1 VPDSEDEMKKLFA
14 KFAGFPLAFIPLP
27 AILICASALWA
38 GAPAPLTTLRAI
50 HALSHAEAGKEPP
63 AAFEATVTYRAANE
77 TSLFVEDGDAGIY
90 VWAKANLKLAPGD
103 RVLIQG
109 RVQDSFRP
117 IVHADNVTVLRHGA
131 LPQPVP
137 ATFDE
142 LMRDQYDCMRVAV
155 HAVVHSA
162 DRISSSGHYIVHL
175 YLHADGG
182 TIDTWVN
189 SSDSSALQELL
200 DAEVVVTGT
209 AGAKFDGKMQQVG
222 VGLSVPSI
230 VDVRIL
236 KRAGISAWSLPVTQ
250 MDKILSGF
258 HVTNSTPRIR
268 VQGTITYYQPGSALV
283 LQSGAKS
290 LWIMTHFEEPVRV
303 GSQASVTG
311 FPDLHDGFLI
321 LNDGEIQERPV
332 YAPIPPRP
340 VTRRQLTSSKDV
352 FDLVSIEG
360 QVVMEVRQSAQ
371 DEYVLVS
378 DGQLF
383 SAIYR
388 HPGIEGLNLP
398 PMKQI
403 PLGARIRVTGICIL
417 EDSNPFDH
425 EVPFDILLRSFDDI
439 AVVARPSLLTVRNLT
454 FAVGLLLFIVFAVGA
469 RSWSIE
475 RRARQQTAALASIE
489 RRRSRIL
496 EDINGARPLAEI
508 IEQITELVSFR
519 LKGAPCWCQIAGG
532 ALLGNCPKNLPAL
545 RILRQEIPARSGPPL
560 GEIFAAF
567 NPQAKFHSIESESI
581 SVATALAALAIETRR
596 LYSDLVRRSEFDLLT
611 DIHNRFSLEKH
622 LDALI
627 EEARRNAGIFGLIYI
642 DLDEF
647 KQVNDVYGH
656 RVGDLYLQEVAMRMK
671 RQLRS
676 HDMLARLGGDEFAV
690 LVSMVRSR
698 AVAEEIAHRLELC
711 FDEPFPVEGY
721 VLHGSASVGLAI
733 YPEDGSTRDSLLSAS
748 DAAMYVS
755 KHTKHTSG
763 RLPADQRGFDS
774 H

>member
-1 VPDSEDEMKKLFA
+1 
-14 KFAGFPLAFIPLP
+14 
-27 AILICASALWA
+27 
-38 GAPAPLTTLRAI
+38 
-50 HALSHAEAGKEPP
+50 
-63 AAFEATVTYRAANE
+63 
-77 TSLFVEDGDAGIY
+77 
-90 VWAKANLKLAPGD
+90 
-103 RVLIQG
+103 
-109 RVQDSFRP
+109 
-117 IVHADNVTVLRHGA
+117 
-131 LPQPVP
+131 
-137 ATFDE
+137 
-142 LMRDQYDCMRVAV
+142 
-155 HAVVHSA
+155 
-162 DRISSSGHYIVHL
+162 
-175 YLHADGG
+175 
-182 TIDTWVN
+182 
-189 SSDSSALQELL
+189 
-200 DAEVVVTGT
+200 
-209 AGAKFDGKMQQVG
+209 
-222 VGLSVPSI
+222 
-230 VDVRIL
+230 
-236 KRAGISAWSLPVTQ
+236 
-250 MDKILSGF
+250 
-258 HVTNSTPRIR
+258 
-268 VQGTITYYQPGSALV
+268 
-283 LQSGAKS
+283 
-290 LWIMTHFEEPVRV
+290 
-303 GSQASVTG
+303 
-311 FPDLHDGFLI
+311 
-321 LNDGEIQERPV
+321 
-332 YAPIPPRP
+332 
-340 VTRRQLTSSKDV
+340 
-352 FDLVSIEG
+352 
-360 QVVMEVRQSAQ
+360 MEVRQSAQ

-496 EDINGARPLAEI
+496 EDINGTRPLAEI

-532 ALLGNCPKNLPAL
+532 ALLGTCPKNLPAL

-581 SVATALAALAIETRR
+581 SVAAALAALAIETRR